1 MAVDP
6 FGLTGLFVALV
17 ALIIALLQV
26 LQALFATADG
36 YRNCQTSYHGG
47 LGQSENLQGESSSP
61 EKCVLRLF
69 TQSLILL

>member
-17 ALIIALLQV
+17 ALIVALMQV

-36 YRNCQTSYHGG
+36 YRNCRPAIMGD
-47 LGQSENLQGESSSP
+47 
-61 EKCVLRLF
+61 
-69 TQSLILL
+69 